1 MRALVVLLLLH
12 ACVASGLKVLF
23 VGNSYTSVNNL
34 PAMFE
39 SVSESML
46 PSVSVSTVA
55 ITPGGTTLGQHSEN
69 AATLAAVEA
78 GDYDVLVLQEQ
89 SELSGIDSQG
99 GYDALWEFLPIRS
112 NPSIVFY
119 ETWGRKDG
127 DPRFPEAFGTYSAM
141 QCLVSNGYTVFQQF
155 AMTRTCNVSVAPV
168 GMAFERIF
176 QESGGK
182 PGVNDTVGDST
193 LFGRLYANDKSHP
206 SVLGTFLAAT
216 TLFSTIFTT
225 RRTEWSDNIPVLP
238 AGVSEADGAELLRV
252 ALRVT
257 KPLPPAV
264 AAVQGA
270 FSKGYHYEDRLY
282 VRGWTIGYHHTCSSH
297 LYIEENGDGT
307 LSYGNNATRLISD
320 NGAGITF
327 DGVDYCVDAQYRIT
341 CNGPYW
347 ATCEAV
353 LPPNPCSRHATNAEC
368 VGDPLCTAS
377 LFSHNECVVKPIVV
391 PECQSLA
398 SQGVS
403 NDQCVEDYACM
414 VVGGT
419 CVNLCYRFRYLPE
432 ACEAATLTGSNGLTL
447 ACQYNQEDFRCDQ
460 AAPVPKDD
468 CSYAFESVCS
478 LAVPCLWHAGR
489 CEDVCDTVTS
499 ASGDLFDCARNEVF
513 PHSCGW
519 DGHRCTVPACIL
531 QKNLDDCEAVGGHCL
546 WSEGQCWARGEFR
559 QTNLG
564 SRLPCDTYAG
574 NQQGCEDDGCTWV
587 PGYEQCLPREAPQNS
602 TTAPSTL
609 PTQEP
614 TPQAPAEVTVLFL
627 GNTLT
632 STNDLPAMFR
642 RIAEVLL
649 PNVTVAT
656 RVVTFADATLWDLAA
671 DAEVQRVLNETEYDV
686 LVLQEHGQASGLI
699 TVHDSTF
706 GERRAAERA
715 LDEVFGPSAAQ
726 RGAAVVFFETW
737 AHRTGNP
744 VFFPR
749 TFPSFAAMQCRIA
762 NGYTHLLWHT
772 AKQQRCARSRFAVA
786 PAGLAFEDIANADAA
801 ENESLFGRLYAPDG
815 RLPSPLGSLLAATTL
830 FATVFED
837 RRAQWDV
844 LRKTALS
851 PAVLAAV
858 VPGLSAADVQ
868 KVADVGFEASASVGG
883 RAGPMEGIFGKE
895 DLPTGE
901 EWYVRGARV
910 QNGSCEGAFRFRD
923 INAAPGELVLDAS
936 DGSARQVA
944 IKDLGFGLGI
954 NGTAVCTKRLLQ
966 KVCSRRYWTP
976 CPSVPRSDITAPCVQ
991 HLTTEECLADSNCTT
1006 SVFSNGCTPKQ
1017 VVVPMCELRPLADPE
1032 NVVNDC
1038 SNWYACDSALYNNRW
1053 NGCTTRCH
1061 RFDGFP
1067 EFCERA
1073 SEDGSNGVTLTCVY
1087 DFATQTCE
1095 QLGPE
1100 PKNDCSYPEAT
1111 CAVSVPCVWKGGRC
1125 QHVCPTIAGK
1135 MAECFLGGT
1144 ENLFPCNCAWDP
1156 SAGNGEGHC
1165 AEPACI
1171 HFATAADCASVR
1183 HCTWRYNQCW
1193 TTDAWI
1199 GGGEY
1204 DGDMC
1209 VAAGLRYCDERN
1221 CSFTSDDEESHFCA
1235 PRAWVAPTQSTT
1247 FAPSPAA
1254 TPTEAPAEPGS
1265 PPLGDTPTDASA
1277 PFDTP
1282 EDADDASEA
1291 TDDWWWMVV
1300 LGLFCIAAVVG
1311 FYHGCRRL
1319 RGYTSKDTGEAQHEV
1334 FLETGDE
1341 MEGAGSP
1348 YGEVAEEMDGAR
1360 I

>member
-460 AAPVPKDD
+460 ADPVPKDD

-519 DGHRCTVPACIL
+519 DGHRCTVPVCIL
-531 QKNLDDCEAVGGHCL
+531 QKSADDCRAVGGHCL
-546 WSEGQCWARGEFR
+546 WSEGQCWARGSFR
-559 QTNLG
+559 QISL
-564 SRLPCDTYAG
+564 SYELPCDTHAG

-602 TTAPSTL
+602 TTAPPTL

-642 RIAEVLL
+642 RIAEVML

-656 RVVTFADATLWDLAA
+656 RVVTFADATLSDLAA

-726 RGAAVVFFETW
+726 RDAAVVFFETW

-749 TFPSFAAMQCRIA
+749 TFPSFSTMQCRIA

-772 AKQQRCARSRFAVA
+772 AKQQRCARVAVA
-786 PAGLAFEDIANADAA
+786 PAGLAFEDIANG
-801 ENESLFGRLYAPDG
+801 NEPLFGRLYAPDG

-837 RRAQWDV
+837 RRTQWDV

-868 KVADVGFEASASVGG
+868 KVVDVGFGASAAGDG
-883 RAGPMEGIFGKE
+883 RARPMEGIFGKE

-901 EWYVRGARV
+901 EWYVRGPRV

-966 KVCSRRYWTP
+966 KLPPAAEPT
-976 CPSVPRSDITAPCVQ
+976 
-991 HLTTEECLADSNCTT
+991 
-1006 SVFSNGCTPKQ
+1006 
-1017 VVVPMCELRPLADPE
+1017 LRPPTLAPPL
-1032 NVVNDC
+1032 
-1038 SNWYACDSALYNNRW
+1038 A
-1053 NGCTTRCH
+1053 
-1061 RFDGFP
+1061 
-1067 EFCERA
+1067 
-1073 SEDGSNGVTLTCVY
+1073 
-1087 DFATQTCE
+1087 
-1095 QLGPE
+1095 
-1100 PKNDCSYPEAT
+1100 
-1111 CAVSVPCVWKGGRC
+1111 
-1125 QHVCPTIAGK
+1125 
-1135 MAECFLGGT
+1135 
-1144 ENLFPCNCAWDP
+1144 
-1156 SAGNGEGHC
+1156 
-1165 AEPACI
+1165 AEPTVRPAQY
-1171 HFATAADCASVR
+1171 ATVTPAPAA
-1183 HCTWRYNQCW
+1183 
-1193 TTDAWI
+1193 
-1199 GGGEY
+1199 
-1204 DGDMC
+1204 
-1209 VAAGLRYCDERN
+1209 
-1221 CSFTSDDEESHFCA
+1221 A
-1235 PRAWVAPTQSTT
+1235 PMEAPT
-1247 FAPSPAA
+1247 
-1254 TPTEAPAEPGS
+1254 ERGS

-1277 PFDTP
+1277 PVDTP
-1282 EDADDASEA
+1282 EAADDDSERSESL
-1291 TDDWWWMVV
+1291 WKFLVPGLIFVV
-1300 LGLFCIAAVVG
+1300 VVAG
-1311 FYHGCRRL
+1311 VARFSRRL
-1319 RGYTSKDTGEAQHEV
+1319 LASSKDAAEAQHQV
-1334 FLETGDE
+1334 FFETE
-1341 MEGAGSP
+1341 MESADSP
-1348 YGEVAEEMDGAR
+1348 YGEVAEEMDGAQDGIFLR
-1360 I
+1360 